1 MATEE
6 ILIHEAQ
13 DVEDNSIEKKT
24 TMRYD
29 NLPTIVVSER
39 KNKNSNNDLIKHQ
52 TEIHDDS

>member
-13 DVEDNSIEKKT
+13 EVEDNSIEKKT